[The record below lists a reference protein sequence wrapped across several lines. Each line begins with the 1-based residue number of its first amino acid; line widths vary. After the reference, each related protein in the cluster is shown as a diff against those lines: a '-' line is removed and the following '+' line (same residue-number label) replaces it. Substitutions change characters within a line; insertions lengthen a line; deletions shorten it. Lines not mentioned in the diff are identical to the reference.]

1 MRISDWSSDVCS
13 SDLVADRRF
22 RQLRVFAQ
30 RERDVLEYRQI
41 GQQRAILEQQAHALA
56 HCVQSTLTLLVDV
69 MAVELDGARARS
81 PLPAD
86 DAQQRG
92 LAGAGWAHDGGDLAA
107 RDVDV
112 DPVVDLALAL
122 TEMQATHAYQRGAV
136 GGD

>member
-56 HCVQSTLTLLVDV
+56 HCVQSTLTLLVAV
-69 MAVELDGARARS
+69 MAVYLDGARARS
-81 PLPAD
+81 PLPAAE
-86 DAQQRG
+86 AQQRG
-92 LAGAGWAHDGGDLAA
+92 PPGD
-107 RDVDV
+107 RKS
-112 DPVVDLALAL
+112 VV
-122 TEMQATHAYQRGAV
+122 
-136 GGD
+136 